1 MLGLKR
7 VMCLAAMLV
16 IAPASFMAC
25 NDEEEEVT
33 EPDGSV
39 GDDAGSDTDA
49 GEVDV
54 DGGDADGG
62 DTDSGLA
69 SELAP

>member
-7 VMCLAAMLV
+7 VMYLAAMLT
-16 IAPASFMAC
+16 IAPAGFMAC
-25 NDEEEEVT
+25 NEEDDELT
-33 EPDGSV
+33 GPDVPV
-39 GDDAGSDTDA
+39 GEDAGSDT
-49 GEVDV
+49 

-62 DTDSGLA
+62 DADGGGDTDAGLA